1 MTEQVFQSKG
11 GFAVVEISSLTAMFE
26 EIKSLKEEVK
36 HFSIAPSQPTIYTNK
51 TIKELLGIE
60 DKLLRK
66 YRDNGLLSYTQVG
79 DKYWYTQAD
88 VDKFLSSNYYEA
100 YRVAC

>member
-1 MTEQVFQSKG
+1 MATNNFQENSN
-11 GFAVVEISSLTAMFE
+11 FAVVEISSLAAMVE
-26 EIKSLKEEVK
+26 ELHNLKEEIR
-36 HFSIAPSQPTIYTNK
+36 HLNTEPSLPTIYTNK

-66 YRDNGLLSYTQVG
+66 YRDNGLLAYTQVG
-79 DKYWYTQAD
+79 DKFWYTQAD